1 MTASIAERFRLL
13 KADFADYGSDDGAAE
28 ALSSLAFQTPLI
40 GAMAIRNFDD
50 IARLLRQGRFLEAT
64 AVENQAVVQR
74 ALDKRAPFHRAK
86 NSVADALL
94 IECDASAIRA
104 VDLAGE
110 PHGFITSN
118 SQDFSA
124 TAGDQRRPH
133 QDLAP
138 LFADPGSV
146 YGLGVDGLDMVLRE
160 QLGEEY
166 DELLEELNFEEEP
179 RRLDEIL
186 SAEKDLFDRIWYN
199 RSLFHEGGLEADEL
213 AELLRVAGPGRR
225 RVEEKFG
232 ASNLGPYSDFEWGML
247 SGKLSALRWV
257 LGSEWD
263 FLDT

>member
-1 MTASIAERFRLL
+1 
-13 KADFADYGSDDGAAE
+13 
-28 ALSSLAFQTPLI
+28 
-40 GAMAIRNFDD
+40 
-50 IARLLRQGRFLEAT
+50 
-64 AVENQAVVQR
+64 VQR

-138 LFADPGSV
+138 LFADSGSV

-186 SAEKDLFDRIWYN
+186 SAEKDRCSTQAAWKLTSWPSYFVWLAPAGVASRRSSVPRI
-199 RSLFHEGGLEADEL
+199 S
-213 AELLRVAGPGRR
+213 GPT
-225 RVEEKFG
+225 
-232 ASNLGPYSDFEWGML
+232 PTL
-247 SGKLSALRWV
+247 SGGCSAGNCRRCV
-257 LGSEWD
+257 GC
-263 FLDT
+263 